1 MEWTSFLI
9 IYLIFNSLSFILY
22 GYDKRLARLHR
33 YRISERTLILSA
45 AFGPVGALAGML
57 AFHHK
62 IRKHKFFVGVPI
74 LLFLHLFLVAKYLIS
89 GNLSLF

>member
-1 MEWTSFLI
+1 MDRTSLI
-9 IYLIFNSLSFILY
+9 IIYCIFNFLCFILY

-62 IRKHKFFVGVPI
+62 IRKPKFFVGLPV

-89 GNLSLF
+89 GNFFIF